1 MYTKGMTLDGARN
14 TLKNIHES
22 LCCSIEKMKQTTG
35 KKFRSSSKNTTS
47 ISKEKIM
54 NNYARLVHVCDS
66 PSEDRLMSYLNLW
79 ENPLLTE
86 SLRLEIATGEI
97 NRLNRELADTKR
109 KADHY
114 ENEWSDVC
122 NENQKLINEIRQ
134 LKGIE

>member
-1 MYTKGMTLDGARN
+1 
-14 TLKNIHES
+14 
-22 LCCSIEKMKQTTG
+22 
-35 KKFRSSSKNTTS
+35 
-47 ISKEKIM
+47 
-54 NNYARLVHVCDS
+54 
-66 PSEDRLMSYLNLW
+66 MSYLNLW

-97 NRLNRELADTKR
+97 NRLNRELTNTKR

>member
-1 MYTKGMTLDGARN
+1 
-14 TLKNIHES
+14 
-22 LCCSIEKMKQTTG
+22 
-35 KKFRSSSKNTTS
+35 
-47 ISKEKIM
+47 
-54 NNYARLVHVCDS
+54 
-66 PSEDRLMSYLNLW
+66 MSYLNLW

-97 NRLNRELADTKR
+97 NRLNRELTDTKR

-122 NENQKLINEIRQ
+122 NENQKLINEIHQ

>member
-1 MYTKGMTLDGARN
+1 
-14 TLKNIHES
+14 
-22 LCCSIEKMKQTTG
+22 
-35 KKFRSSSKNTTS
+35 
-47 ISKEKIM
+47 
-54 NNYARLVHVCDS
+54 
-66 PSEDRLMSYLNLW
+66 MSCLNLW

-97 NRLNRELADTKR
+97 NRLNRELANAKR

-122 NENQKLINEIRQ
+122 NENQKLINEICQ

>member
-1 MYTKGMTLDGARN
+1 
-14 TLKNIHES
+14 
-22 LCCSIEKMKQTTG
+22 
-35 KKFRSSSKNTTS
+35 
-47 ISKEKIM
+47 
-54 NNYARLVHVCDS
+54 
-66 PSEDRLMSYLNLW
+66 MSYLNLW

-97 NRLNRELADTKR
+97 NRLNRELADAKR

-114 ENEWSDVC
+114 ENKWSDVC

>member
-1 MYTKGMTLDGARN
+1 MKMTK
-14 TLKNIHES
+14 I
-22 LCCSIEKMKQTTG
+22 
-35 KKFRSSSKNTTS
+35 
-47 ISKEKIM
+47 
-54 NNYARLVHVCDS
+54 
-66 PSEDRLMSYLNLW
+66 NLW
-79 ENPLLTE
+79 ENPLLME

-97 NRLNRELADTKR
+97 NRLNRELVDTKR

>member
-1 MYTKGMTLDGARN
+1 ML
-14 TLKNIHES
+14 
-22 LCCSIEKMKQTTG
+22 
-35 KKFRSSSKNTTS
+35 
-47 ISKEKIM
+47 
-54 NNYARLVHVCDS
+54 
-66 PSEDRLMSYLNLW
+66 YLNLW
-79 ENPLLTE
+79 ENHLLTE

-97 NRLNRELADTKR
+97 NRLNRELTNTKR

>member
-1 MYTKGMTLDGARN
+1 MILDGTRN

-66 PSEDRLMSYLNLW
+66 PSEDRLMSCLNLW

>member
-1 MYTKGMTLDGARN
+1 
-14 TLKNIHES
+14 
-22 LCCSIEKMKQTTG
+22 
-35 KKFRSSSKNTTS
+35 
-47 ISKEKIM
+47 
-54 NNYARLVHVCDS
+54 
-66 PSEDRLMSYLNLW
+66 MSCLNLW

-97 NRLNRELADTKR
+97 NRLNRELADTEQ

-114 ENEWSDVC
+114 ENEWSDIC

>member
-1 MYTKGMTLDGARN
+1 
-14 TLKNIHES
+14 
-22 LCCSIEKMKQTTG
+22 
-35 KKFRSSSKNTTS
+35 
-47 ISKEKIM
+47 
-54 NNYARLVHVCDS
+54 
-66 PSEDRLMSYLNLW
+66 MSHLNLW

-86 SLRLEIATGEI
+86 SLRLEIATGVI
-97 NRLNRELADTKR
+97 NLLNRELADTKR

>member
-1 MYTKGMTLDGARN
+1 
-14 TLKNIHES
+14 
-22 LCCSIEKMKQTTG
+22 
-35 KKFRSSSKNTTS
+35 
-47 ISKEKIM
+47 
-54 NNYARLVHVCDS
+54 
-66 PSEDRLMSYLNLW
+66 MSCLNLW

-97 NRLNRELADTKR
+97 NRLNQELADTKR